1 MRQQAQRKRG
11 RAYRR
16 PRQLARLEG
25 EGEAERSRGEGHRN
39 GEACHAVNI
48 AEGTIKCGKPGVKL
62 GKGRRSSAT
71 GGYHPRMSAQVLL
84 ADDDAELGAMLK
96 EYLEREGFGVTVVHD
111 GEAAARQALSGTHQI
126 VVLDVMM
133 PRLDGVEAL
142 RRIRQSS
149 LPVNRIPV
157 IMLTARGD
165 DVDRILGLE
174 LGADDYVPKPCTPR
188 ELVARLRAI
197 LRRLQPA
204 PGSGPL
210 QAGALVLWPERRK
223 AEVGARELE
232 LTSIEFNILEVL
244 MRNAGRLVSKSEISE
259 QALGRP
265 LARFDRSIDVHMSSI
280 RHKLGDAARLIRTV
294 RGLGYHLVK
303 D

>member
-1 MRQQAQRKRG
+1 
-11 RAYRR
+11 
-16 PRQLARLEG
+16 
-25 EGEAERSRGEGHRN
+25 
-39 GEACHAVNI
+39 
-48 AEGTIKCGKPGVKL
+48 
-62 GKGRRSSAT
+62 
-71 GGYHPRMSAQVLL
+71 MSAQVLL

-96 EYLEREGFGVTVVHD
+96 EYLEREGFGVTLVHD
-111 GEAAARQALSGTHQI
+111 GEAAARHALSGAHQI

-133 PRLDGVEAL
+133 PKLDGVEAL

-149 LPVNRIPV
+149 RVPV

-204 PGSGPL
+204 PASGPL
-210 QAGALVLWPERRK
+210 EVGTLVLWPEKRRVESK
-223 AEVGARELE
+223 GRELE

-265 LARFDRSIDVHMSSI
+265 LARFDRSIDVHLSSI
-280 RHKLGDAARLIRTV
+280 RQKLGDAARLIRTV
-294 RGLGYHLVK
+294 RGLGYHLAK
-303 D
+303 E